1 MADGGAGR
9 CLYDLSDDLLRHI
22 LFLAPDRDGAAT
34 AVLSRR
40 WRWLWRTS
48 GAVYLDSGS
57 FNGGCSS
64 PDQEREAFLRGA
76 EEALPLWLPPPPTA
90 PSGGSRSS
98 LRKAEDK
105 PACRLRVEE
114 IEVKSVNTQC
124 TLSLG
129 SLPSEALRVLRIFNC
144 SSLTARCHPM
154 PPCSQCWSTYTCRIA
169 AFLSSISRASSTPL
183 RGCPHCISH
192 PPTSPQKSILLR
204 AWCQWGGF

>member
-40 WRWLWRTS
+40 WRWLWRMS

-98 LRKAEDK
+98 LRKAARQTCLS
-105 PACRLRVEE
+105 PARRGDRGQISEHAMYAQLG
-114 IEVKSVNTQC
+114 
-124 TLSLG
+124 LSAVRG
-129 SLPSEALRVLRIFNC
+129 SPG
-144 SSLTARCHPM
+144 
-154 PPCSQCWSTYTCRIA
+154 A
-169 AFLSSISRASSTPL
+169 AHL
-183 RGCPHCISH
+183 
-192 PPTSPQKSILLR
+192 QLL
-204 AWCQWGGF
+204 